1 MTGSWTVKLPRNIYA
16 RKNMTGSWSVKL
28 PRKCGILTLQ
38 THHEVTNHVKET
50 KIDIDLRKFDL
61 FKMKEDESINQCT
74 EGLQSL

>member
-38 THHEVTNHVKET
+38 THHEGTNYVKET
-50 KIDIDLRKFDL
+50 RIDIGQ
-61 FKMKEDESINQCT
+61 ESLT
-74 EGLQSL
+74 YLK